1 MGLERRVRIEIIL
14 PPTVPWH
21 LRETLARC
29 GFEVVRIG
37 SGFRIKVRTVIL
49 EARGITVRIEP
60 DGPKTTGAQ
69 EPVTEDG

>member
-1 MGLERRVRIEIIL
+1 VRIEIIL

-37 SGFRIKVRTVIL
+37 SAFQIRVGTMTL
-49 EARGITVRIEP
+49 EARGITVWIEL

-69 EPVTEDG
+69 EPATEDG

>member
-1 MGLERRVRIEIIL
+1 VRIEIIL

-29 GFEVVRIG
+29 GFEMVRIG
-37 SGFRIKVRTVIL
+37 SAYRIMVGSMTL

-60 DGPKTTGAQ
+60 DGPKTAGAQ
-69 EPVTEDG
+69 EPATEDG